1 MAETQ
6 SFSINIVKFSQI
18 DKYQFT
24 YGYSYFLCVLNL
36 QLFINFS
43 ATYSYLDYTWCIKLM
58 NQETPFLLFGQG
70 PQFVRNQIQP
80 FDPLLFVGIIFKKKL
95 DFVKFA
101 VNKPVRA
108 DGSV

>member
-1 MAETQ
+1 
-6 SFSINIVKFSQI
+6 
-18 DKYQFT
+18 
-24 YGYSYFLCVLNL
+24 
-36 QLFINFS
+36 
-43 ATYSYLDYTWCIKLM
+43 M